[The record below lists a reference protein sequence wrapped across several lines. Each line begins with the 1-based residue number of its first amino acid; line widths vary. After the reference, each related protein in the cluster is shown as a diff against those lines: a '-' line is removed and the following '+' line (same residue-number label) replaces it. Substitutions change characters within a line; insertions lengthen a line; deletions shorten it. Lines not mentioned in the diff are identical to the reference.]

1 MKLTRLMR
9 VSEGDIWHAR
19 TEPHPELETW
29 GFRRLDLW
37 AHLRDEAALRWRW
50 VQRPAAVER
59 ERQEQA
65 RRERLAYVL
74 RPAVDGP
81 LPKDWIDFAR
91 VVPCAD
97 VFKALGVGVSRGRW
111 TRCPACLA
119 ESAPGA
125 RGIVAPISIGW
136 ICNRCKVRGDGIAAV
151 AYALNGSPKVTPTV
165 GRWFAARWRVT

>member
-9 VSEGDIWHAR
+9 VAEGDLWHAR

-29 GFRRLDLW
+29 GSLHPELW
-37 AHLRDEAALRWRW
+37 AELRDEAARFWRLALR
-50 VQRPAAVER
+50 PLAVER

-81 LPKDWIDFAR
+81 LPPDWIERAR
-91 VVPCAD
+91 VVPCAA
-97 VFKALGVGVSRGRW
+97 VFDALGVSVSRGRW

-119 ESAPGA
+119 ESAPGE
-125 RGIVAPISIGW
+125 RGIVAPIEIGW

-151 AYALNGSPKVTPTV
+151 AYALNGVPKVTPTV